1 MKKQQVWRKTQ
12 KVLCLQKRPEQ
23 PMEIST
29 KAARWENK
37 KECENEKEKK
47 MQNMKKRIEGNFNH
61 SDNSCHSIGE

>member
-37 KECENEKEKK
+37 KECKNEKEKK
-47 MQNMKKRIEGNFNH
+47 M
-61 SDNSCHSIGE
+61 